1 MEKEME
7 IAYEEGRKAAKQM
20 LAEDGVRALD
30 ITIKAHIDSL
40 YRYVG
45 SEDNLLGSNQKEN
58 LAKLKAFNDIK
69 TENAYRRK

>member
-7 IAYEEGRKAAKQM
+7 IAYEEGRKAAKEM
-20 LAEDGVRALD
+20 LETDGMRSLEIV
-30 ITIKAHIDSL
+30 IKAHIDSL

-45 SEDNLLGSNQKEN
+45 TEDNLLGSTAKEN

-69 TENAYRRK
+69 TEETYRRK